1 MNLDQTTAIRI
12 AIRDTTGAIAR
23 QETPEPTRTALQA
36 YLDAL
41 LKEELRALTGQ
52 ALAGN
57 LAGFAE
63 QNEKFA
69 QDMGLRKDPE
79 PPIYENLW
87 LQATNDLNAA
97 MDLVQQNQEFFG
109 AQCGDDKIKVIGEF
123 FVKWAAVMMMKPEA
137 THAPWYP
144 DNSGAWVE
152 VSDDRMACP
161 VAETMLIDY
170 LLLGERTRQSHTPT
184 PQNASELDWGFATGH
199 PARVVAYKVVKP

>member
-1 MNLDQTTAIRI
+1 MNLELADRIRAAINDTANGLTHSPPGPLRS
-12 AIRDTTGAIAR
+12 AM
-23 QETPEPTRTALQA
+23 QA
-36 YLDAL
+36 HLDAL

-52 ALAGN
+52 APEGV

-87 LQATNDLNAA
+87 LQATSDLNAA

-123 FVKWAAVMMMKPEA
+123 FVKWAAVMMEPKA
-137 THAPWYP
+137 GTTPWYP
-144 DNSGAWVE
+144 DDSGDWAGG
-152 VSDDRMACP
+152 ACP
-161 VAETMLIDY
+161 VAP
-170 LLLGERTRQSHTPT
+170 GV
-184 PQNASELDWGFATGH
+184 
-199 PARVVAYKVVKP
+199 VVAIQHRLGSQTRGEGQVFDWSHNCRAGGIVRYRVCE

>member
-36 YLDAL
+36 HLDAL

-52 ALAGN
+52 ALEGN

-69 QDMGLRKDPE
+69 QNMGLRKDPE
-79 PPIYENLW
+79 PPIYESLW
-87 LQATNDLNAA
+87 LQATSDLNAA

-123 FVKWAAVMMMKPEA
+123 FVKWAAVMVEPKAA
-137 THAPWYP
+137 TTPWYP
-144 DNSGAWVE
+144 DDSGDWVE
-152 VSDDRMACP
+152 
-161 VAETMLIDY
+161 
-170 LLLGERTRQSHTPT
+170 
-184 PQNASELDWGFATGH
+184 GH
-199 PARVVAYKVVKP
+199 PRDLPPYTPMAGWLFRRERENKAYTIPESGWPAGSLDSPNIVAYKVVKP

>member
-23 QETPEPTRTALQA
+23 QETPEPTRAVLQTH
-36 YLDAL
+36 LDAL

-52 ALAGN
+52 ALVAD
-57 LAGFAE
+57 LAGFAV

-69 QDMGLRKDPE
+69 QDTGLRKDPE

-87 LQATNDLNAA
+87 LQAARDLDAA

-123 FVKWAAVMMMKPEA
+123 FVKWAAVMTKPEWIDWA
-137 THAPWYP
+137 G
-144 DNSGAWVE
+144 GA
-152 VSDDRMACP
+152 RP
-161 VAETMLIDY
+161 VAADAIVLLRFRDGRETK
-170 LLLGERTRQSHTPT
+170 TPIS
-184 PQNASELDWGFATGH
+184 ACYSRWEHL
-199 PARVVAYKVVKP
+199 ARFDDIVRYRVCA